1 MNSKVYFLP
10 YNSIKRYNELLKCV
24 GWDRLIKSGD
34 FVAIKLHF
42 GEEGNKGFVKPEFIR
57 PIVKLIKDRNGRPF
71 LTDANTIYVGKRA
84 DAISH
89 LQIAQAHGFSIG
101 NCGAPVI
108 IADGLRGNSG
118 IDITINKRH
127 FNNVSI
133 SRDIHFSD
141 CLIAISHFKG
151 HELAGFGGAIK
162 NVGMGAASRKG
173 KYSMHD
179 SVVPQV
185 KKELCVGC
193 LTCLKWCPSKAIT
206 LKNEKAVIDSSLCV
220 GCGECILSCPKRA
233 IKIPWDESARNV
245 QEKIVEY
252 FYGAVKEKKGKLY
265 FFNFINFVTAE
276 CDCYR
281 TRSKPMISDVGIL
294 ASEDP
299 VAIDQASVDLANRTG
314 GRDIFREAWPDID
327 WNIQLDYAEHIG
339 LGKRR
344 YQLIEI

>member
-1 MNSKVYFLP
+1 MNSKVYYLP
-10 YNSIKRYNELLKCV
+10 FSSIKLYGELLKCV
-24 GWDRLIKSGD
+24 EWDNFVKNGD

-42 GEEGNKGFVKPEFIR
+42 GEEGNKGFVKPEFVR
-57 PIVKLIKDRNGRPF
+57 PIVKLIKDRSGRPF

-84 DAISH
+84 DAVSH

-118 IDITINKRH
+118 IEIAINQRH
-127 FNNVSI
+127 FKSVSI
-133 SRDIHFSD
+133 ARDIHFSD

-162 NVGMGAASRKG
+162 NIGMGSATRKG
-173 KYSMHD
+173 KYSIHD
-179 SVVPQV
+179 SIIPQI
-185 KKELCVGC
+185 KRDLCVGC
-193 LTCLKWCPSKAIT
+193 STCIKWCPSKAIT

-220 GCGECILSCPKRA
+220 GCGECILSCPEKA

-252 FYGAVKEKKGKLY
+252 FYGAVKGKKDKLY
-265 FFNFINFVTAE
+265 FFNFVNFVTAI

-281 TRSKPMISDVGIL
+281 TRSQPLIPDVGIF
-294 ASEDP
+294 ASKDP
-299 VAIDQASVDLANRTG
+299 VAIDQASVDLANRVG
-314 GRDIFREAWPDID
+314 GKDIFREAWPDID
-327 WNIQLDYAEHIG
+327 WNIQLEYAENIG
-339 LGKRR
+339 LGTRR